1 MIAQHYKDMLGS
13 KSVIRQIS
21 EWSTA
26 RGAETPSPLRWSTPP
41 PRR

>member
-13 KSVIRQIS
+13 KSVIRHDFM

-26 RGAETPSPLRWSTPP
+26 
-41 PRR
+41 PRRGDRL